1 MATAAT
7 PVDEAVAPEVYPPDE
22 VDHDS
27 ADGDEVHTR
36 KKRRKARKLP
46 GQDIAHLNLTPMMD
60 IMTMLLVFLVRSFAE
75 EPNNININLGMRPP
89 PSSAEPLI
97 EPATRV
103 MVTKQ
108 DILVNDRVIM
118 TVQDARDPTL
128 KTAWL
133 PALRDGLLEEKD
145 HLDALHRMGA
155 KEFDGALLVVADENT
170 PYALLTSV
178 LVTAGESQFSQ
189 YKLVVMPGGTPA
201 AGTPTKAP

>member
-1 MATAAT
+1 MSAPSAEVQ
-7 PVDEAVAPEVYPPDE
+7 PVESYPPE
-22 VDHDS
+22 EAE
-27 ADGDEVHTR
+27 ADGSGGDEVHTR

-60 IMTMLLVFLVRSFAE
+60 IMTMLLVFLVKSFAE
-75 EPNNININLGMRPP
+75 EPNNINVSLNLRPP
-89 PSSAEPLI
+89 PSSSEPVI

-103 MVTKQ
+103 IVTKE

-118 TVQDARDPTL
+118 TVGEARNPNL

-133 PALRDGLLEEKD
+133 PPLRDGLLEEKD
-145 HLDALHRMGA
+145 HLDAIHRLGGP
-155 KEFDGALLVVADENT
+155 EFDGALLVVADEAT

-189 YKLVVMPGGTPA
+189 YRLVVMPGSAKP
-201 AGTPTKAP
+201 